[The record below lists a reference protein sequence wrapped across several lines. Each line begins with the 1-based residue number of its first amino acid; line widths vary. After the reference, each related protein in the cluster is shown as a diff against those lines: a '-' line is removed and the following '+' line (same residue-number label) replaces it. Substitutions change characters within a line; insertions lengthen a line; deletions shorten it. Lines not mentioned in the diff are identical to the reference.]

1 MICLLVRRMNGT
13 DSSGGGQM
21 ELNSI
26 RQVLER
32 AKAQSRQ
39 AHEEIE
45 ALLSELRSLKRPH
58 DSSMGKNGRT

>member
-1 MICLLVRRMNGT
+1 
-13 DSSGGGQM
+13 M

-32 AKAQSRQ
+32 AEAENRQ

-58 DSSMGKNGRT
+58 DSSIRKKGRT